1 MGEVS
6 WIKFDVNFFD
16 NRKIR
21 KIRRQDDGDQMVIVW
36 IYLLTLAAKCNDG
49 GRVSLSEDTPYTVE
63 DLADDIGYVEEFVG
77 DALDIFKKLNMI
89 VIDDDR
95 MIRIASWEDH
105 QNLDALE
112 QKKEMARERQRRHR
126 EKQAQIKAYGEPC
139 VYCGE
144 IADSIDH
151 VVPKSKGGLDI
162 PDNMVPCCS
171 KCNNS
176 KTNSTLVDFLNRKIF
191 FNEHLDFDSIANNP
205 KLNRYVVYDPDIGK
219 FVTCDSHTKICDSHA
234 LDKIR
239 EDKSRSDKTREE
251 GDGDAGKKPAP
262 SRHRYGT
269 YNRVLL
275 SDDDLTKLKAEF
287 SADWQE
293 RIDRLDEYIEIHGD
307 KYKNHLATI
316 RSWARKDKQDEHIKQ
331 PAGRPAAQTGAPRR
345 EYGIVI

>member
-63 DLADDIGYVEEFVG
+63 DLADDIGYVEEFVS
-77 DALDIFKKLNMI
+77 DALDVFVKLNMI
-89 VIDDDR
+89 SIDDDR
-95 MIRIASWEDH
+95 MIWISSWDDH
-105 QNLDALE
+105 QSLDALE

-126 EKQAQIKAYGEPC
+126 EKQAQIKACGEP
-139 VYCGE
+139 
-144 IADSIDH
+144 
-151 VVPKSKGGLDI
+151 
-162 PDNMVPCCS
+162 
-171 KCNNS
+171 
-176 KTNSTLVDFLNRKIF
+176 
-191 FNEHLDFDSIANNP
+191 
-205 KLNRYVVYDPDIGK
+205 VVYDPNVTN
-219 FVTCDSHTKICDSHA
+219 VTCDSHTNVTCDSHKKICDSHA

-251 GDGDAGKKPAP
+251 GDSDAGKKPAP

-316 RSWARKDKQDEHIKQ
+316 RAWARKDKQDEHIKQ
-331 PAGRPAAQTGAPRR
+331 PAGRSAAQTGAPRR